1 MDASDPDPLKTEE
14 LTEVI
19 REIRERVR
27 ARYPESSAAGIA
39 LPDLFPVVHARD
51 AAGAKVASIGT
62 VNPRP
67 PGIFNNLVQRSKRL
81 VARALDWHVREQ
93 VEFNRGVMT
102 AVEAILE
109 ALNENNRALARLAHA
124 DAEAE
129 ARSEQRLDELGES
142 VAQRLDAIAMRLED
156 LRNEAVGLRKEAVEL
171 KDVRTHWAQWRQEW
185 EHKLSVNE
193 MQFLRATADLQ
204 SAFQYRVTQIES
216 NFRDMVRTQHAD
228 FTGAVDRS
236 GLDIQKR
243 LWEDLHKVRAEFE
256 KLIHTELRLIR
267 QRASLPAVE
276 PTPLASYISPPV
288 LDYARFA
295 ERFRGSEQYVAEKQ
309 ALYLPLFQDC
319 TDVLDIGCGRGEF
332 LALMKEKGVSA
343 RGVDL
348 SAESVAFCRSR
359 GLQVESGDFFTCFGD
374 VPDATVGGIFCAQVV
389 EHIAPD
395 RIPELVRLAAAK
407 LVRGAPL
414 VIETPNPE
422 CLAIFA
428 THFYLDPTHTRPV
441 PSTLLRFY
449 MEESGIGQIEVRP
462 LSPAVET
469 MPVLATLPED
479 FRNAFF
485 GGLDYAIIGRKL

>member
-1 MDASDPDPLKTEE
+1 VAASDSDPLKTEE

-27 ARYPESSAAGIA
+27 ARHPESSAAGIA
-39 LPDLFPVVHARD
+39 LPDLLPVVHARD
-51 AAGAKVASIGT
+51 TAGAKVASIGT

-67 PGIFNNLVQRSKRL
+67 PGIVNGLAQRIKRL

-93 VEFNRGVMT
+93 VEFNRGIMAT
-102 AVEAILE
+102 VEAILE
-109 ALNENNRALARLAHA
+109 ALNENNRTLARLAHV

-129 ARSEQRLDELGES
+129 ARLERRIDELRES
-142 VAQRLDAIAMRLED
+142 FERSHATVVARMEE
-156 LRNEAVGLRKEAVEL
+156 LRNEAVEL
-171 KDVRTHWAQWRQEW
+171 KDIRTHWAQWRQEW
-185 EHKLSVNE
+185 EQKLSVNE

-204 SAFQYRVTQIES
+204 TAFQYRVTQIES
-216 NFRDMVRTQHAD
+216 NFRDMVRAQHDD
-228 FTGAVDRS
+228 FAAAVDRS

-243 LWEDLHKVRAEFE
+243 LWEDLERVRAEFE

-267 QRASLPAVE
+267 QRATLPSVEPPLPAA
-276 PTPLASYISPPV
+276 PTSPPA

-309 ALYLPLFQDC
+309 AFYLPLFQSRAE
-319 TDVLDIGCGRGEF
+319 VLDIGCGRGEF
-332 LALMKEKGVSA
+332 LALMKENGVSV

-359 GLQVESGDFFTCFGD
+359 GLEAECGDLFACLSD
-374 VPDATVGGIFCAQVV
+374 LPDATVGGIFCAQVV
-389 EHIAPD
+389 EHIAPE
-395 RIPELVRLAAAK
+395 RIHELIRLASAK
-407 LVRGAPL
+407 LARGAPL

-428 THFYLDPTHTRPV
+428 THFYLDPTHARPL
-441 PSTLLRFY
+441 PSALLHFY
-449 MEESGIGQIEVRP
+449 MEECGLGQIEVHA
-462 LSPAVET
+462 LSPAMET
-469 MPVLATLPED
+469 MPALASLPED